1 MTEEGSYPPD
11 HLQASSKIGA
21 PTPVGRVRPVLTVVP
36 GAAGAD
42 DPRRPDGVALIDEIV
57 REGARR
63 MLAEALQA
71 EVDAYIAAFVG
82 ERDERGRRL
91 VVRNGYHQPREVL
104 TSAGAVEVTAPRVN
118 DRRID
123 PDTGERKRFSS
134 AILPPWAR
142 KTPKITEV
150 LPLLYLHGLSSGD
163 FVPAL
168 GQFLG
173 SAKGLS
179 APVITKLTE
188 QWKADQRAF
197 AERDLSGV
205 DYVYL
210 WADGIHVNIRLE
222 EHKLCLLVMIG
233 VRADGRK
240 ELVALADGYRE
251 STESWA
257 DLLRD
262 CARRGM
268 SAPVLAIGDGAL
280 GFWGALREVFP
291 GTREQRCWFHKIA
304 NVLSAMPKSAHPGAK
319 KALSEIWNAEDSR
332 HALDAVTAFQAT
344 YGAKF
349 PKAVAKITDDVDEL
363 LAFYDYPA
371 EHWIH
376 LRTTNPIESTFATV
390 RHRTKITRGP
400 GSRAAGLAM
409 AFKLIEAAQ
418 KRWRA
423 VNAPHLVALVRAGAT
438 FVNGKLVE
446 RPDDPHQPDAA
457 YCSA

>member
-1 MTEEGSYPPD
+1 M
-11 HLQASSKIGA
+11 
-21 PTPVGRVRPVLTVVP
+21 LTVVP
-36 GAAGAD
+36 GAADAD
-42 DPRRPDGVALIDEIV
+42 DPRGAGSSLIDEIV
-57 REGARR
+57 RDGARR

-71 EVDAYIAAFVG
+71 EVDAYIAQFIG
-82 ERDERGRRL
+82 ERDENGRRL
-91 VVRNGYHQPREVL
+91 VVRNGSHQPREVL

-118 DRRID
+118 DRRTD
-123 PDTGERKRFSS
+123 PDTGARARFAS
-134 AILPPWAR
+134 AILPAWCR

-150 LPLLYLHGLSSGD
+150 LPLLYLHGLSTGD
-163 FVPAL
+163 FMPAL

-173 SAKGLS
+173 STAGLS

-188 QWKADQRAF
+188 TWKAEQRAF
-197 AERDLSGV
+197 AARDLSGV

-251 STESWA
+251 SVESWA

-268 SAPVLAIGDGAL
+268 RAPVLAMGDGAL

-291 GTREQRCWFHKIA
+291 QAREQRCWFHKIA
-304 NVLSAMPKSAHPGAK
+304 NVLGALPKSAHPGAK
-319 KALSEIWNAEDSR
+319 KALAEIWNAEDRR
-332 HALDAVTAFQAT
+332 HALDAVRAFEAA

-349 PKAVAKITDDVDEL
+349 PKATAKITDDLEQL

-418 KRWRA
+418 DRWRA
-423 VNAPHLVALVRAGAT
+423 VNAPHLVALVRAGAV
-438 FVNGKLVE
+438 FEGGKLVE
-446 RPDDPHQPDAA
+446 RPNEHLQPEAA
-457 YCSA
+457 

>member
-1 MTEEGSYPPD
+1 M
-11 HLQASSKIGA
+11 
-21 PTPVGRVRPVLTVVP
+21 LTVAPEPVE
-36 GAAGAD
+36 GDDRSAG
-42 DPRRPDGVALIDEIV
+42 GSSLIDEIV

-91 VVRNGYHQPREVL
+91 VVRNGSHEPREVL
-104 TSAGAVEVTAPRVN
+104 TSAGAVEVTVPRVN
-118 DRRID
+118 DKRTD
-123 PDTGERKRFSS
+123 PDTGERMRFAS

-179 APVITKLTE
+179 GSVVTKLTE
-188 QWKADQRAF
+188 QWKAEQRAF
-197 AERDLSGV
+197 AGRDLSDV
-205 DYVYL
+205 DFVYL

-268 SAPVLAIGDGAL
+268 RAPVLAVGDGAL

-291 GTREQRCWFHKIA
+291 DTREQRCWFHKIG
-304 NVLSAMPKSAHPGAK
+304 NVLSALPKTAHPGAK
-319 KALSEIWNAEDSR
+319 KALAEIWNAEDRR
-332 HALDAVTAFQAT
+332 HALDAVTAFQAA

-349 PKAVAKITDDVDEL
+349 GKAVAKITDDVEEL
-363 LAFYDYPA
+363 LAFFDYPA
-371 EHWIH
+371 EHWVH

-390 RHRTKITRGP
+390 RHRTKVTKGP

-409 AFKLIEAAQ
+409 AFKLIESAQ
-418 KRWRA
+418 ARWRA
-423 VNAPHLVALVRAGAT
+423 VNAPHLVALVRAGAR
-438 FVNGKLVE
+438 FDGGKLVE
-446 RPDDPHQPDAA
+446 RPDEHAPPTAA
-457 YCSA
+457 